1 MALND
6 SCFCWQLEK
15 LQLHSQLSSP
25 EEKQL
30 PENVMPSFWESSRR
44 AVIVN
49 LICFWWFGG
58 NLTLLFLHFSRLLAK
73 KKLLLMHQ
81 TVEWSGCNG
90 KLSNLPFIC
99 IYDRFSYAF
108 SLSVFTDHFHEVC
121 KSLVK
126 AWVNKFPLKHSW
138 LSMGFPTQG
147 LVHLRSFTWKSL
159 TVAVLCWLNCL
170 GKIMGENYS
179 RNDLNKILKIAN
191 DSSKGCPVTVGVAK
205 KIPGNRK

>member
-1 MALND
+1 MLSSSPEVQEVHSRGKGNSAHSLQYALSARTGHRDNKSPNIKMALND

-58 NLTLLFLHFSRLLAK
+58 NLTMLFLHFSRPLAK

-81 TVEWSGCNG
+81 TVEWSEYNG
-90 KLSNLPFIC
+90 KVSNLPFIC
-99 IYDRFSYAF
+99 IYDRFSYTSSPSF
-108 SLSVFTDHFHEVC
+108 FLPSISTRY
-121 KSLVK
+121 VK
-126 AWVNKFPLKHSW
+126 VW
-138 LSMGFPTQG
+138 
-147 LVHLRSFTWKSL
+147 
-159 TVAVLCWLNCL
+159 
-170 GKIMGENYS
+170 
-179 RNDLNKILKIAN
+179 
-191 DSSKGCPVTVGVAK
+191 
-205 KIPGNRK
+205 